1 MYKEVRPRKSAE
13 KHLSTFVSPDPKRN
27 NMKDY
32 SRYAGSPY
40 SFNTTYMDLGIPS
53 SVYRD

>member
-1 MYKEVRPRKSAE
+1 MYKEVRPKKSVE

-27 NMKDY
+27 KMNDY

-40 SFNTTYMDLGIPS
+40 SFNTTYKDLGIPP